1 MGRVRDGGA
10 PSSDDCAGGTMAMK
24 VNLKQWFV
32 WLMVAFVI
40 VFIYRDPR
48 GASDAIGPFLGD
60 IGHLVTNVIHSGA
73 EFLAGFGRN

>member
-1 MGRVRDGGA
+1 
-10 PSSDDCAGGTMAMK
+10 MK
-24 VNLKQWFV
+24 VNLKQWLV
-32 WLMVAFVI
+32 YLMIAFVV

-60 IGHLVTNVIHSGA
+60 IGHLLTNVINSGA

>member
-1 MGRVRDGGA
+1 
-10 PSSDDCAGGTMAMK
+10 MAMK

-32 WLMVAFVI
+32 YLTVAFVV

-60 IGHLVTNVIHSGA
+60 IGHLVTNVINSGA
-73 EFLAGFGRN
+73 EFLAGFGRP

>member
-1 MGRVRDGGA
+1 
-10 PSSDDCAGGTMAMK
+10 MAMK
-24 VNLKQWFV
+24 VNLKQWLV
-32 WLMVAFVI
+32 YLMIAFVV

-60 IGHLVTNVIHSGA
+60 IGHLLTNVINSGA

>member
-1 MGRVRDGGA
+1 MK
-10 PSSDDCAGGTMAMK
+10 MAI
-24 VNLKQWFV
+24 NLKQWFV
-32 WLMVAFVI
+32 WLTMAFVV

-73 EFLAGFGRN
+73 EFLAGFGRH